1 MPDEV
6 AAPVK
11 PAATATTRASA
22 PGPVVLE
29 LVRNALTAAALEMTQ
44 TLVRAAYSPGTA
56 EMKDFSVGLFDAGGD
71 AIVQSPG
78 YAADLA
84 PAVRKG
90 AALFEAEGLE
100 PGDVVLSNDP
110 ESSAQHVSAVAVF
123 SPIFAGGALAGFA
136 AVR

>member
-1 MPDEV
+1 MPNEV
-6 AAPVK
+6 AAPAKAGV
-11 PAATATTRASA
+11 A
-22 PGPVVLE
+22 PGARAGRPDPIVLE

-110 ESSAQHVSAVAVF
+110 ESSAQHVSAVAV
-123 SPIFAGGALAGFA
+123 
-136 AVR
+136 